1 MKVYLRGLV
10 ISALLVGIGVQAPH
24 VHAHGNTP
32 DDIDALIH
40 AAAAYR
46 GASYWDMRN
55 TLECESIH
63 WDRRVI
69 AGMRHG
75 RDGEVGIAQII
86 PSWTP
91 AAKKY
96 GSLGALFESRGG
108 DYSASD
114 SIYFMAWAFTHG
126 MRFHWH
132 C

>member
-1 MKVYLRGLV
+1 MKARFRGLV
-10 ISALLVGIGVQAPH
+10 IAASLAYTCVQAGA

-55 TLECESIH
+55 TLECESAH

-69 AGMRHG
+69 NGLRHG
-75 RDGEVGIAQII
+75 AYGEVGIAQII

-91 AAKKY
+91 AARKY
-96 GSLGALFESRGG
+96 GSIGALFESRGG